1 MIDAREV
8 FGGDTDVKPDTPLRE
23 ELDSIVRQRA
33 LAGDP
38 EAQAELVRRARA

>member
-1 MIDAREV
+1 MSDARDLFAGE
-8 FGGDTDVKPDTPLRE
+8 TDVLPARPITE

-38 EAQAELVRRARA
+38 EAQAELQRRAS